1 MIRRTIIIIAVLLT
15 VMLGG
20 NAKMIAQA
28 TESADTTTVSPNESV
43 LSTVIAPDTVSM
55 RMTLEQY
62 EAYSDSIYRSR
73 YPEPEFVEI
82 SEEEANRLSQNP
94 PRPLR
99 DQESVY
105 TNNYVPSSV
114 NINTSYEVGQIDIVS
129 GTSLSGARTYNVPI
143 KVFDGNGVFAP
154 TISLVYN
161 SQGGYGSAGKGWD
174 VGGIQVI
181 TRGSCSKYYD
191 DESAPLSMT
200 TDDAFFLNGVR
211 LLRISTSDYIY
222 ETEQG
227 HIKVKGIV
235 NNNDFTKFYVYYP
248 NGWKG
253 EFGMS
258 ANLEYPIQILTNEKG
273 QIIYYNYTY
282 EGSHYFISQILY
294 ASGVGS
300 GSINFTYDNNRTDYV
315 RGYMANKSLDSY
327 KLLKSITS
335 SFGGSSL
342 GTYSLSHITDDGST
356 LLTQIG
362 YSANGSTLNPLK
374 FYYGKNN
381 NMTRSYAVD
390 TTHVTYGYNVA
401 ARGLLSAVRGRINY
415 RSGDEAIACYPYK
428 NPYYYDITPYGY
440 PRIVNNYDSNKNVY
454 IYSGLNDCI
463 SSPTSVLGN
472 GNGFIEVLFADID
485 GQMNESVIKV
495 NNTASS
501 SYETLAFRIYKQSAL
516 GIIPYDSCFIRLYT
530 SYHAP
535 ITGHNSVQ
543 PKYYFT
549 GDFNGDGRME
559 IMAVSANDPF
569 SDGNHPSK
577 CYIFDLTG
585 RRTIYQGNLLTFT
598 KVLESNSTT
607 AQVAENSSDKL
618 MVIDV
623 DGDGKAEL
631 CHFHS
636 NGMDIYTFDKNGD
649 VLAARQMYTTTV
661 LSRNSFTNRFYSCGD
676 FNGDG
681 LADIIVSPSKLSG
694 GTNWS
699 IYASKGNGGFVNQS
713 VSGPT
718 VFTTISSDYCVQDID
733 GDGICDLAE
742 ISGAYLYSYL
752 VKNNTI
758 TTDAIATLPDDKCTV
773 LPVSINSSTL
783 SHQFIAINANTP
795 ALYAYN
801 YNKQRAHALTGMA
814 NSLGVVE
821 KNYYYT
827 IRPAANNTDGI
838 YNLSYYCDSTN
849 YAVFNG
855 PLMLLAGNEV
865 FVDGTSMDVNKF
877 FYNTGVIHNQG
888 LGFRGFNKVSSQNK
902 RGQYSHWFYNPQSY
916 GVLQSENTP
925 TSVTT
930 FTNSVSVDAN
940 KILTSQVTGKTVND
954 LLKGTT
960 ATTSY
965 TYDTYGNVLTE
976 NMQTDGNISVNKY
989 NTYYNYTDINTKYRL
1004 GLPHLTETETARNY
1018 SSHYEATSVD
1028 SYNDFFQPLT
1038 VVNSINGFTSKTT
1051 VMTYNNDGNMTSKS
1065 IDLYSSCTP
1074 RTTTYQYDAY
1084 KRLQKIIDPMGVYK
1098 QFTYQSDGKLAST
1111 QTYTGT
1117 TTYTYDNLSRLVSEH
1132 RPDTTDVS
1140 TAYAWTTSGGRYSV
1154 TRTETGQ
1161 PTTATFYDALNR
1173 ETQTTRKLFNN
1184 STSVVRKTY
1193 DNYGRLL
1200 QESLPYYNGSSNT
1213 LWNTYYYD
1221 PYDRLTQL
1229 NEPGGR
1235 TTTYSYNN
1243 LSITTNDGTAQKT
1256 TTYDALGAVVS
1267 VTDPAGTVSYTLNGA
1282 GKPLSITAPG
1292 DVTTT
1297 FYYDAQGQLAVVND
1311 PSQGSTQYTHDV
1323 FGNLMLV
1330 QEANNATT
1338 HYYYDNDCRMTSK
1351 TIGDM
1356 TTTYTYDNN
1365 LNKLAS
1371 AISNNGTSKVY
1382 TYDARGR
1389 LASETETGINSVW
1402 LRKEYTYNGGRI
1414 ASVKY
1419 TSSQSGLL
1427 ATENYTY
1434 ANGHLTKVALSD
1446 GTVIFQ
1452 LNSENAMQQ
1461 PTNVTTG
1468 SFTRTYSYNSYGQ
1481 PTLRKVM
1488 RSNTTYQ
1495 NLSYSFNSQTGNLT
1509 SRTDNMNSLTES
1521 FGYDNLQRLTSFAGN
1536 TVSYDVKGNITA
1548 MGDVGT
1554 FDYDTYTHPYAVAD
1568 IWRTNTS
1575 GTLDE
1580 QDVSYYPFHR
1590 PNTVSENGNTYT
1602 FTYNGDYDRVAMT
1615 ATAGIL
1621 NGHVRHYLSGQYE
1634 METQPSTAT
1643 NEYLYLGGDYYSAP
1657 AVMVKSGNTNNLFFI
1672 MRDHLGS
1679 ITRVVHSSG
1688 GYYPQNVSYDAWGR
1702 MRNPQT
1708 GTLYTL
1714 QNMPTL
1720 FLRRGYCGHEHI
1732 PGTGLINMNAR
1743 LYDPLIGRF
1752 LSPDPY
1758 VQEAWNSQNYNR
1770 YSYCLNNPLKY
1781 YDPSGDLFIGTIIN
1795 AVKDFFVN
1803 TYVKVWTQG
1812 INAWTNKDNWHST
1825 YMAWKIDTAPFKG
1838 NALNVMSNLTWGA
1851 YNTVVGNVFAHTLNM
1866 LGMIDGIS
1874 EMGGLTAIGGFTSGN
1889 SAITIGPY
1897 SFGPD
1902 NYKATWRDN
1911 LFVHE
1916 YGHYIQHL
1924 YWGPSFMS
1932 VIGIPSFMSTLG
1944 FRSGNH
1950 IDRWFEVD
1958 ASNKGA
1964 SYFDKHYGKK
1974 SYAYNEEYKLTGGH
1988 VDPYKYFSKDTFSG
2002 FKTEYANPRK
2012 VDKTQDPYSLGS
2024 GNIQFF
2030 DIFIPL
2036 AI

>member
-1 MIRRTIIIIAVLLT
+1 M
-15 VMLGG
+15 
-20 NAKMIAQA
+20 
-28 TESADTTTVSPNESV
+28 SF
-43 LSTVIAPDTVSM
+43 
-55 RMTLEQY
+55 EQY
-62 EAYSDSIYRSR
+62 EAWSDSIYRSR
-73 YPEPEFVEI
+73 YPDPVFVD
-82 SEEEANRLSQNP
+82 SSMVDAYAKTQFSNQQ
-94 PRPLR
+94 LR
-99 DQESVY
+99 TQENIYS
-105 TNNYVPSSV
+105 NSYVPSSV
-114 NINTSYEVGQIDIVS
+114 SINTNYEVGQIDIES
-129 GTSLSGARTYNVPI
+129 GTSPSGGKTYNVPI
-143 KVFDGNGVFAP
+143 KVFDSNGVFAP
-154 TISLVYN
+154 TVSLTYN
-161 SQGGYGSAGKGWD
+161 SQGGYGAAGKGWD
-174 VGGIQVI
+174 VGGLQII
-181 TRGSCSKYYD
+181 TRGPRTKYYD
-191 DESAPLSMT
+191 GEASAVSMT
-200 TDDAFFLNGVR
+200 KDDAFFLNGVR
-211 LLRISTSDYIY
+211 LLRVSTSDYIY

-227 HIKVKGIV
+227 HIKVKGV
-235 NNNDFTKFYVYYP
+235 VSNNDFTKFYVYYP

-253 EFGMS
+253 EFGYS
-258 ANLEYPIQILTNEKG
+258 SNLEYPITKLTDERG
-273 QIIYYNYTY
+273 RYISYSYTY
-282 EGSHYFISQILY
+282 EGYHNFISQILY
-294 ASGVGS
+294 ASGEGS
-300 GSINFTYDNNRTDYV
+300 GSISFSYDDNRTDYV
-315 RGYMANKSLDSY
+315 RGYMAGKGLDSH

-335 SFGGSSL
+335 TFGGTSL
-342 GTYSLSHITDDGST
+342 GVYSLTHTIDDGCT

-374 FYYGKNN
+374 FYYGNGGGI
-381 NMTRSYAVD
+381 RS
-390 TTHVTYGYNVA
+390 YNVA
-401 ARGLLSAVRGRINY
+401 STLLSWGYNATARGLLSAVRGRFDY
-415 RSGDEAIACYPYK
+415 DSGEDAIAYYPFA
-428 NPYYYDITPYGY
+428 NPYYLKTQAGHSRVENKYDP
-440 PRIVNNYDSNKNVY
+440 DKNIH
-454 IYSGLNDCI
+454 IYSGL
-463 SSPTSVLGN
+463 GN
-472 GNGFIEVLFADID
+472 EVADPMPKLRNGEGFIEVLFADID
-485 GQMNESVIKV
+485 GQRAESLVKI
-495 NNTASS
+495 NNTATANS
-501 SYETLAFRIYKQSAL
+501 ETLAFRIYK
-516 GIIPYDSCFIRLYT
+516 PYSVTGYIRSDSCFFHLNT
-530 SYHAP
+530 SYSYGGYH
-535 ITGHNSVQ
+535 SVQ

-549 GDFNGDGRME
+549 GDFTGDGRME
-559 IMAVSANDPF
+559 VLAVSANNPF
-569 SDGNHPSK
+569 GDGNHPSK
-577 CYIFDLTG
+577 CYIFDLTNHQI
-585 RRTIYQGNLLTFT
+585 IYEGNPLTFLKT
-598 KVLESNSTT
+598 LESASTN
-607 AQVAENSSDKL
+607 AQAAEDSSDKL
-618 MVIDV
+618 LAIDV
-623 DGDGKAEL
+623 DGDGKTDL
-631 CHFHS
+631 CHVRNS
-636 NGMDIYTFDKNGD
+636 CTDVYTFEWVGG
-649 VLAARQMYTTTV
+649 VLTARQISTTV
-661 LSRNSFTNRFYSCGD
+661 FLTRFNFENRFYSCGD

-681 LADIIVSPSKLSG
+681 LADIIAGPHRLLG
-694 GTNWS
+694 GSDWT
-699 IYASKGNGGFVNQS
+699 IRASKGNGEFLGHIVT
-713 VSGPT
+713 GPT
-718 VFTTISSDYCVQDID
+718 VSTTQTTDFCVQDID

-742 ISGAYLYSYL
+742 VRNDTLFSYL
-752 VKNNTI
+752 VKNYTI
-758 TTDAIATLPDDKCTV
+758 TADAVTTLPDDKCTV
-773 LPVSINSSTL
+773 VPVSINSSTL
-783 SHQFIAINANTP
+783 NSQFIAINGCTP
-795 ALYAYN
+795 ALYSYS
-801 YNKQRAHALTGMA
+801 YDKQRAHALTGMA

-827 IRPAANNTDGI
+827 IRPAANNTCGI
-838 YNLSYYCDSTN
+838 YNLN
-849 YAVFNG
+849 YFSESSHPYAAFNN
-855 PLMLLAGNEV
+855 PLMLFAGNEV
-865 FVDGTSMDVNKF
+865 FVGGSSKDINKY
-877 FYNTGVIHNQG
+877 FYDTAVLHTQG
-888 LGFRGFNKVSSQNK
+888 LGFRGFNQVYTQNK
-902 RGQYSHWFYNPQSY
+902 RGQYTYMLYDPQNY
-916 GVLQSENTP
+916 GVLQSVITP
-925 TSVTT
+925 TSETT
-930 FTNSVSVDAN
+930 YTNSVSVDAN
-940 KILTSQVTGKTVND
+940 KILTAHVTSKTVDDN
-954 LLKGTT
+954 LTGTT
-960 ATTSY
+960 STTTY
-965 TYDTYGNVLTE
+965 TYDACGNVLTE
-976 NMQTDGNISVNKY
+976 SMQTDGNITVNKF

-1004 GLPHLTETETARNY
+1004 GLPHSTGTETIRAN
-1018 SSHYEATSVD
+1018 SSHYEETSVE

-1065 IDLYSSCTP
+1065 IDLFDSCTP

-1084 KRLQKIIDPMGVYK
+1084 ERLKKIIDPIGVYK

-1117 TTYTYDNLSRLVSEH
+1117 TTYTYDNLNRLVNEH

-1330 QEANNATT
+1330 QEANATT

-1402 LRKEYTYNGGRI
+1402 LRKDYTYNGGRI

-1509 SRTDNMNSLTES
+1509 SRTDNINSITES

-1554 FDYDTYTHPYAVAD
+1554 FEYDYSHPYAVSD
-1568 IWRTNTS
+1568 IWRTNSS
-1575 GTLDE
+1575 GTLGE
-1580 QDVSYYPFHR
+1580 QNVSYYPFHR

-1615 ATAGIL
+1615 ATEGIL
-1621 NGHVRHYLSGQYE
+1621 NGHVRHYLGGQYE
-1634 METQPSTAT
+1634 METQPSAAS
-1643 NEYLYLGGDYYSAP
+1643 NEYLYLGGDCYSAP
-1657 AVMVKSGNTNNLFFI
+1657 AVLVKSGNTNNLFFI

-1688 GYYPQNVSYDAWGR
+1688 GYYLQNVSYDAWGR

-1770 YSYCLNNPLKY
+1770 YSYCLNNPLVYK
-1781 YDPSGDLFIGTIIN
+1781 DEDGEWFLGTIITAFTDLISN
-1795 AVKDFFVN
+1795 VSKHGFNVSQYDWKK
-1803 TYVKVWTQG
+1803 T
-1812 INAWTNKDNWHST
+1812 TN
-1825 YMAWKIDTAPFKG
+1825 AWKIDIGKFRGSLWEIANKWTWSYIPNEAG
-1838 NALNVMSNLTWGA
+1838 ALI
-1851 YNTVVGNVFAHTLNM
+1851 AHSVNM
-1866 LGMIDGIS
+1866 AGMVDGVTHL
-1874 EMGGLTAIGGFTSGN
+1874 GGLTALEGVTGGRFLSGHFTVGGY
-1889 SAITIGPY
+1889 T
-1897 SFGPD
+1897 FGGKGYTAD
-1902 NYKATWRDN
+1902 WRNHD
-1911 LFVHE
+1911 FVHE
-1916 YGHYIQHL
+1916 YGHYLQSLIF
-1924 YWGPSFMS
+1924 GPHYLS
-1932 VIGIPSFMSTLG
+1932 VIAIPSLISSAHILG
-1944 FRSGNH
+1944 QPNH
-1950 IDRWFEVD
+1950 LSRWFEAD
-1958 ASNKGA
+1958 ASYRGGV
-1964 SYFDKHYGKK
+1964 YFDKKYGRGRNDYNPNQKEDYFDIE
-1974 SYAYNEEYKLTGGH
+1974 SYQKGGIT
-1988 VDPYKYFSKDTFSG
+1988 PYTNPQ
-2002 FKTEYANPRK
+2002 TELESQGANPYEA
-2012 VDKTQDPYSLGS
+2012 VFHP
-2024 GNIQFF
+2024 F
-2030 DIFIPL
+2030 DVLIPL
-2036 AI
+2036 LFFSFI

>member
-1 MIRRTIIIIAVLLT
+1 MIKRIYTICLVLTT

-20 NAKMIAQA
+20 NTKMLAQDTAK
-28 TESADTTTVSPNESV
+28 ADTTVVLPNDSV
-43 LSTVIAPDTVSM
+43 LQAVLVPDTASRHM
-55 RMTLEQY
+55 SFEQY

-82 SEEEANRLSQNP
+82 SEEEANRLSQNSTQ
-94 PRPLR
+94 PLR

-105 TNNYVPSSV
+105 NNNDVPNSV
-114 NINTSYEVGQIDIVS
+114 SINTNYEVGQIEIES
-129 GTSLSGARTYNVPI
+129 GTSPSGARTYNVPI
-143 KVFDGNGVFAP
+143 KVFDANGVFAP
-154 TISLVYN
+154 TVSLTYN
-161 SQGGYGSAGKGWD
+161 SQGGYGAAGKGWD
-174 VGGIQVI
+174 VGGIQII
-181 TRGSCSKYYD
+181 TRGSCTKYYD
-191 DESAPLSMT
+191 DQSSPVSMT

-235 NNNDFTKFYVYYP
+235 NNNDFSTFYVYYP

-253 EFGMS
+253 EFGLS
-258 ANLEYPIQILTNEKG
+258 ANLEYPIQKLTNEKG

-282 EGSHYFISQILY
+282 EGSHFFISQILY
-294 ASGVGS
+294 ASGMGS

-315 RGYMANKSLDSY
+315 RGYMANKSLDSH
-327 KLLKSITS
+327 KLLKSIAS

-342 GTYSLSHITDDGST
+342 GTYTLSHTTDDGST

-390 TTHVTYGYNVA
+390 STHVTYGYNVA

-415 RSGDEAIACYPYK
+415 RGGDDAIAYYPYN
-428 NPYYYDITPYGY
+428 NPYYYGITPYGY
-440 PRIVNNYDSNKNVY
+440 PRILNNYDSNKDIY
-454 IYSGLNDCI
+454 IYSGLNDYI
-463 SSPTSVLGN
+463 STPTPVLKN

-485 GQMNESVIKV
+485 GQLNESIIKV

-501 SYETLAFRIYKQSAL
+501 SYETLAFRIYKHSAL
-516 GIIPYDSCFIRLYT
+516 GIIPSDSCFIRLYT

-535 ITGHNSVQ
+535 ITGQNSVQ

-569 SDGNHPSK
+569 NDGNHPSK

-607 AQVAENSSDKL
+607 AQDAENSSDKL
-618 MVIDV
+618 LTIDV
-623 DGDGKAEL
+623 DGDGKTEL

-649 VLAARQMYTTTV
+649 VLTARQMYTTTF
-661 LSRNSFTNRFYSCGD
+661 LSRNSLTNRFYSCGD

-718 VFTTISSDYCVQDID
+718 VFTTISSDYCVRDID

-742 ISGAYLYSYL
+742 ISGAYLYTYL

-783 SHQFIAINANTP
+783 SHQFIAINGYTP
-795 ALYAYN
+795 ALYSYS
-801 YNKQRAHALTGMA
+801 YDKQRAHALTGMA

-1084 KRLQKIIDPMGVYK
+1084 KRLQKIIDPIGVYK

-1297 FYYDAQGQLAVVND
+1297 FYYNVQGQLAVVND

-1323 FGNLMLV
+1323 FGNLILV

-1338 HYYYDNDCRMTSK
+1338 HYYYDDDCRLTSK
-1351 TIGDM
+1351 TVGDL

-1365 LNKLAS
+1365 LNKLTS
-1371 AISNNGTSKVY
+1371 AVSSNGTSKVY
-1382 TYDARGR
+1382 TYDALGR
-1389 LASETETGINSVW
+1389 MSSFKETGADSKW
-1402 LRKEYTYNGGRI
+1402 LKKDYTYAGGRI
-1414 ASVKY
+1414 ASVAY

-1434 ANGHLTKVALSD
+1434 VNGYLKKVALSD

-1452 LNSENAMQQ
+1452 LNSTNQFGQ

-1468 SFTRTYSYNSYGQ
+1468 NMTRTYGYNSYGL
-1481 PTLRKVM
+1481 PTLRKVQ
-1488 RSNTTYQ
+1488 SSSTIYQ
-1495 NLSYSFNSQTGNLT
+1495 NVSYTFNSQTGNLT
-1509 SRTDNMNSLTES
+1509 SRTDNKNSLTETFS
-1521 FGYDNLQRLTSFAGN
+1521 YDNLRRLTSFGGN
-1536 TVSYDVKGNITA
+1536 SVNYDVKGNITT

-1554 FDYDTYTHPYAVAD
+1554 FMYDSYDKPYAVSD
-1568 IWRTNTS
+1568 VWLTNNGIS
-1575 GTLDE
+1575 LGA
-1580 QDVSYYPFHR
+1580 QDVTYTAFHR
-1590 PNTVSENGNTYT
+1590 PATVSENGNEYT
-1602 FTYNGDYDRVAMT
+1602 FTYNGDYERVAMET
-1615 ATAGIL
+1615 TEGDHAGRI
-1621 NGHVRHYLSGQYE
+1621 RYYLGGQYE
-1634 METQPSTAT
+1634 METQPSSYTK
-1643 NEYLYLGGDYYSAP
+1643 EYLYLGGDYYSAP
-1657 AVMVKSGNTNNLFFI
+1657 AVLMKIGTTNNVFHI
-1672 MRDHLGS
+1672 IRDHLGS
-1679 ITRVVHSSG
+1679 INTVVHSTG
-1688 GYYPQNVSYDAWGR
+1688 AVTVQNVSYDAWGR

-1708 GTLYTL
+1708 GALYTL
-1714 QNMPTL
+1714 QNMPNL
-1720 FLRRGYCGHEHI
+1720 FLGRGYCGHEHI
-1732 PGTGLINMNAR
+1732 SGTGLINMNAR

-1770 YSYCLNNPLKY
+1770 YSYCLNNPLIYK
-1781 YDPSGDLFIGTIIN
+1781 DEDGEWLFFLGIAAIGDGIRNLAKHGFN
-1795 AVKDFFVN
+1795 VSQYN
-1803 TYVKVWTQG
+1803 WTKT
-1812 INAWTNKDNWHST
+1812 INAWRIDVGMFRGNFMQIVNKW
-1825 YMAWKIDTAPFKG
+1825 
-1838 NALNVMSNLTWGA
+1838 TWGFSLS
-1851 YNTVVGNVFAHTLNM
+1851 YYGNRLAHGLNM
-1866 LGMIDGIS
+1866 IGRVRNVTDLDGMLALDGVTIN
-1874 EMGGLTAIGGFTSGN
+1874 GAAF
-1889 SAITIGPY
+1889 TIGHY
-1897 SFGPD
+1897 SFGPKG
-1902 NYKATWRDN
+1902 YEATWQDHA
-1911 LFVHE
+1911 FVHE
-1916 YGHYIQHL
+1916 YGHYMQGQLLGPLYIQ
-1924 YWGPSFMS
+1924 YVAVPSMLS
-1932 VIGIPSFMSTLG
+1932 KWHIIP
-1944 FRSGNH
+1944 GNH
-1950 IDRWFEVD
+1950 KTRWYEID
-1958 ASNKGA
+1958 ASRRA
-1964 SYFDKHYGKK
+1964 AQYFDRKYGRGN
-1974 SYAYNEEYKLTGGH
+1974 AYY
-1988 VDPYKYFSKDTFSG
+1988 DSSKPEF
-2002 FKTEYANPRK
+2002 
-2012 VDKTQDPYSLGS
+2012 
-2024 GNIQFF
+2024 FF
-2030 DIFIPL
+2030 DINSFIAGGNSPYINPRRNSTSQGYNNPITGTKFNFWDFYASFIFL
-2036 AI
+2036 

>member
-1 MIRRTIIIIAVLLT
+1 MIRRINIICAVLLT

-20 NAKMIAQA
+20 NTQMLAQD
-28 TESADTTTVSPNESV
+28 TEIADTMAVARNDSV
-43 LSTVIAPDTVSM
+43 LPAVLVPDTALQH
-55 RMTLEQY
+55 MTFEQY
-62 EAYSDSIYRSR
+62 KAYSDSIYHSR
-73 YPEPEFVEI
+73 YPEPEFVVI
-82 SEEEANRLSQNP
+82 SEEEANRLSQNHTQ
-94 PRPLR
+94 PLR

-105 TNNYVPSSV
+105 INNDVPSSV
-114 NINTSYEVGQIDIVS
+114 SINTSYEVGQIDIVS
-129 GTSLSGARTYNVPI
+129 GTSPSGARTYNVPI

-154 TISLVYN
+154 TISLAYN
-161 SQGGYGSAGKGWD
+161 SQGSYGAAGKGWD

-181 TRGSCSKYYD
+181 TRGVRTTYFD
-191 DESAPLSMT
+191 DQPSGVTMSIE
-200 TDDAFFLNGVR
+200 DALFLNGVR
-211 LLRISTSDYIY
+211 LLRVSTSDYIY

-227 HIKVKGIV
+227 HIKVKGIIE
-235 NNNDFTKFYVYYP
+235 NNNFKKFEVYYP

-253 EFGMS
+253 EFGLIS
-258 ANLEYPIQILTNEKG
+258 GLEYPMMRLTDEKG
-273 QIIYYNYTY
+273 QYIYYNYTLD
-282 EGSHYFISQILY
+282 GNHHFISGITY
-294 ASGVGS
+294 GIGRGA
-300 GSINFTYDNNRTDYV
+300 GSITFNYDNNRIDYV
-315 RGYMANKSLDSY
+315 RGHMAGRILDNRR
-327 KLLKSITS
+327 LLKSITS
-335 SFGGSSL
+335 TFGGTSL
-342 GTYSLSHITDDGST
+342 GTYTLSHTTDDGST

-381 NMTRSYAVD
+381 NITRSYAVD
-390 TTHVTYGYNVA
+390 STHVMQGYNIS

-415 RSGDEAIACYPYK
+415 RSGDDAIAYYPYN
-428 NPYYYDITPYGY
+428 NPYYSGITHYGY
-440 PRIVNNYDSNKNVY
+440 PLIVNNYDPDKKVL
-454 IYSGLNDCI
+454 IYRGLSDSAPN
-463 SSPTSVLGN
+463 STPMLRN

-485 GQMNESVIKV
+485 GQMSESIIKV

-501 SYETLAFRIYKQSAL
+501 SYETLAFRIYKHSAL

-535 ITGHNSVQ
+535 ITGQNSVQ

-569 SDGNHPSK
+569 NDGNHPTK

-607 AQVAENSSDKL
+607 AQAAENSSDKL
-618 MVIDV
+618 LAIDV
-623 DGDGKAEL
+623 DGDGKTDL

-649 VLAARQMYTTTV
+649 VLAARQMYTTTI
-661 LSRNSFTNRFYSCGD
+661 LSRNSLANRFYSCGD

-681 LADIIVSPSKLSG
+681 LADILVSPSKLSG
-694 GTNWS
+694 GTGWY
-699 IYASKGNGGFVNQS
+699 IYASMGDGSFYCNS
-713 VSGPT
+713 VTGPY
-718 VFTTISSDYCVQDID
+718 VFTTQSSDYCVQDID
-733 GDGICDLAE
+733 GDGVSDLAE
-742 ISGAYLYSYL
+742 IWSDCLYTYL
-752 VKNNTI
+752 VKNNAISPLST
-758 TTDAIATLPDDKCTV
+758 IATLPDDKCTV
-773 LPVSINSSTL
+773 VPVSVNSSTL
-783 SHQFIAINANTP
+783 THQFAAINGTTV

-814 NSLGVVE
+814 NSLGAVE

-827 IRPAANNTDGI
+827 IRPAIINYDGI
-838 YNLSYYCDSTN
+838 YNLNYYCDSTN

-865 FVDGTSMDVNKF
+865 FVDGTSMDVNKY
-877 FYNTGVIHNQG
+877 FYDTGVIHNQG

-902 RGQYSHWFYNPQSY
+902 HGQYSHWFYNPQNY

-925 TSVTT
+925 ISVTT

-965 TYDTYGNVLTE
+965 TYDSYGNVLTE

-1004 GLPHLTETETARNY
+1004 GLPHLTETGTVRNY

-1065 IDLYSSCTP
+1065 IDLFDSCTP

-1084 KRLQKIIDPMGVYK
+1084 ERLKKIIDPIGVYK

-1117 TTYTYDNLSRLVSEH
+1117 TTYTYDNLNRLVNEH

-1243 LSITTNDGTAQKT
+1243 LSITINDGTAQKT
-1256 TTYDALGAVVS
+1256 ITYDALGAVVS

-1351 TIGDM
+1351 TIGDL

-1365 LNKLAS
+1365 LNKLTS
-1371 AISNNGTSKVY
+1371 AVSNNGTSKVY

-1509 SRTDNMNSLTES
+1509 SRTDNINSITES

-1580 QDVSYYPFHR
+1580 QNVSYYPFHR

-1602 FTYNGDYDRVAMT
+1602 FTYNGDYARVAMT

-1621 NGHVRHYLSGQYE
+1621 NGHVRHYLGGQYE
-1634 METQPSTAT
+1634 METQPSAAT

-1770 YSYCLNNPLKY
+1770 YSYCLNNPLVYKDENGEVFFMLKLWAAAASGFVKGFSELSFKKWYAPFYRMYKNAAIDIKIDVGLFVGSRDQILSRLTLENFQTFGGLVASSYQTVFHDVDEVKY
-1781 YDPSGDLFIGTIIN
+1781 FGG
-1795 AVKDFFVN
+1795 A
-1803 TYVKVWTQG
+1803 TYV
-1812 INAWTNKDNWHST
+1812 INKTNNTSGTTGFTLGSYINITTNEDIPLDN
-1825 YMAWKIDTAPFKG
+1825 KG
-1838 NALNVMSNLTWGA
+1838 NLLP
-1851 YNTVVGNVFAHTLNM
+1851 Y
-1866 LGMIDGIS
+1866 D
-1874 EMGGLTAIGGFTSGN
+1874 N
-1889 SAITIGPY
+1889 SVYA
-1897 SFGPD
+1897 
-1902 NYKATWRDN
+1902 
-1911 LFVHE
+1911 HE
-1916 YGHYIQHL
+1916 YGHYIQSQESGFGYL
-1924 YWGPSFMS
+1924 FKY
-1932 VIGIPSFMSTLG
+1932 GIPSLVDYLSSKEEKVFYHHVSIEKHHTHWAEIDADKRAADYFITNGYMSY
-1944 FRSGNH
+1944 
-1950 IDRWFEVD
+1950 W
-1958 ASNKGA
+1958 
-1964 SYFDKHYGKK
+1964 
-1974 SYAYNEEYKLTGGH
+1974 
-1988 VDPYKYFSKDTFSG
+1988 KYESDYPT
-2002 FKTEYANPRK
+2002 Y
-2012 VDKTQDPYSLGS
+2012 
-2024 GNIQFF
+2024 
-2030 DIFIPL
+2030 
-2036 AI
+2036 